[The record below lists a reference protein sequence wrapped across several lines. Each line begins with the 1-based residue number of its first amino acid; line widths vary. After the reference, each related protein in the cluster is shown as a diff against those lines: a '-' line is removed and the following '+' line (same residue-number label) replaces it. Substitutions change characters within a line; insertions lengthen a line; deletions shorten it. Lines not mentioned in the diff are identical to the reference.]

1 MFFRVFFVAF
11 CFNEKVNVEFL
22 VRFFFAMGPLFE
34 RVGLANP
41 IGKFVCVELA
51 CGSLFVYLVLTLRLP
66 LYVCFVP
73 ALTCGVPVPQCILL
87 DIWFVTMVDA

>member
-1 MFFRVFFVAF
+1 MLFFPVGFVVF
-11 CFNEKVNVEFL
+11 CFNEKVNVGVF
-22 VRFFFAMGPLFE
+22 VRFFLSMGPLFE

-51 CGSLFVYLVLTLRLP
+51 CGTLFIYLVLTLRLP

-73 ALTCGVPVPQCILL
+73 ALTCGVPVPQCIRPGH
-87 DIWFVTMVDA
+87 